1 MMLATLRPC
10 VVLALLPALLLMAA
24 GATAAEPDLVEQGRR
39 MYVDGVRVS
48 GKPVQATQNGG
59 VMLSGPQAACIGCH
73 RASGMGSVEGSQP
86 VSPIGRRFLF
96 AQEGDLVM
104 ANMDGRRGKTLN
116 QTHAPYGDETLA
128 LALRQGVGVGG
139 RPLSAVMPHFSLD
152 AKDMAALKAY
162 LQQLS
167 SDYSPGVSQQTIR
180 FAAVITPDV
189 PDARRAIFKA
199 MLQSAL
205 VAKNSSTAPRKR
217 YMSSAAS
224 FVTQTE
230 RRWEL
235 QVWELTGAPQTWGP
249 QLQQRHRDWPV
260 FALLSG
266 LSDSTWAP
274 VDAFCQAQHVP
285 CWFPSVGVPSAA
297 NSEADAAAGA
307 HATYGLYFSRGVAL
321 EAAVLARE
329 LLDIKGKSAPKRR
342 LQLHAG
348 QAGAV
353 AAQAF
358 EQSARAQGHSL
369 KSLTL
374 ATDAGASGLRSALQ
388 QVRAGDAVALWLDAT
403 QLPWLT
409 GMTPPNGVK
418 FYLSSSLTQTSTQ
431 LHLAPEWRSVVQ
443 WIYPYELPHKR
454 EANLA
459 YLHSWLKLRNLPLV
473 DEALQSELFFAL
485 NMMTDTLQDM
495 LDNLYRDY
503 LIERAQDMVSKRE
516 SGKAEQESRD
526 RHTLGRAGRTVVNAE
541 LAHATTATDASN
553 AMATQRRAFALGDS
567 TGTSIYPRLSL
578 GPGQR
583 FASKGA
589 YIVHVDADGAL
600 VADSDWIVP

>member
-1 MMLATLRPC
+1 MMLATLRSC
-10 VVLALLPALLLMAA
+10 VALAVLPALLLIAV

-48 GKPVQATQNGG
+48 GQLLQATQNGA
-59 VMLSGPQAACIGCH
+59 VKLSGTQAACVGCH

-128 LALRQGVGVGG
+128 LALRQGVGMGG
-139 RPLSAVMPHFSLD
+139 RTLSGVMPHFALD
-152 AKDMAALKAY
+152 GHDISALKAY

-167 SDYSPGVSQQTIR
+167 SDYSPGVNKQTIR
-180 FAAVITPDV
+180 FATVITPDV
-189 PDARRAIFKA
+189 SDARRAIFKA

-205 VAKNSSTAPRKR
+205 VSKNSSTAPRKR

-235 QVWELTGAPQTWGP
+235 QVWELSGAPQTWHA
-249 QLQQRHRDWPV
+249 QLQAHYRDWPV

-266 LSDSTWAP
+266 LSDSSWAP
-274 VDAFCQAQHVP
+274 VDAFCQAQQVP
-285 CWFPSVGVPSAA
+285 CWFPSVGVPSTGD
-297 NSEADAAAGA
+297 ADAPVA
-307 HATYGLYFSRGVAL
+307 YGLYFSRGVTL
-321 EAAVLARE
+321 EAAVLARD
-329 LLDIKGKSAPKRR
+329 LLGAKVNAAPKRL
-342 LQLHAG
+342 LQLQAG

-358 EQSARAQGHSL
+358 AQSVRAQGRSVQNL
-369 KSLTL
+369 ALT
-374 ATDAGASGLRSALQ
+374 ADAGETGLRSALQ

-403 QLPWLT
+403 QLQWLA
-409 GMTPPNGVK
+409 GMTPPSGVK
-418 FYLSSSLTQTSTQ
+418 FYLSSSLTQTSATKQ
-431 LHLAPEWRSVVQ
+431 LAPEWRTAVQ
-443 WIYPYELPHKR
+443 WVYPYELPHKR

-459 YLHSWLKLRNLPLV
+459 YLHSWLKLRDLPLV
-473 DEALQSELFFAL
+473 DEVLQSEVFFAL
-485 NMMTDTLQDM
+485 NLMTDTLQDM

-541 LAHATTATDASN
+541 LVHGAAVADASN
-553 AMATQRRAFALGDS
+553 AVATQRRAFALGDS

>member
-1 MMLATLRPC
+1 MMFTTVRFWTL
-10 VVLALLPALLLMAA
+10 LLPLLIAVA
-24 GATAAEPDLVEQGRR
+24 ATAAEPDLVEQGRR
-39 MYVDGVRVS
+39 IYVEGVRVS
-48 GKPVQATQNGG
+48 GQPLQATRDGT
-59 VMLSGPQAACIGCH
+59 VSLSGPQAACMGCH

-86 VSPIGRRFLF
+86 VSPIGRRYLF

-128 LALRQGVGVGG
+128 LALRQGIGIDG
-139 RPLSAVMPHFSLD
+139 RTLSAVMPHFALD
-152 AKDMAALKAY
+152 AHDMSALKAY

-167 SDYSPGVSQQTIR
+167 SDYSPGVSKQTIR
-180 FAAVITPDV
+180 FATVITPDV
-189 PDARRAIFKA
+189 SDARRAIFKA

-235 QVWELTGAPQTWGP
+235 QVWELTGAPQTWGA
-249 QLQQRHRDWPV
+249 QLQQHYRDWPV

-274 VDAFCQAQHVP
+274 VDAFCQAQQVP
-285 CWFPSVGVPSAA
+285 CWFPSVGVPSAGA
-297 NSEADAAAGA
+297 ADAN
-307 HATYGLYFSRGVAL
+307 ATYGLYFSRGVSL

-329 LLDIKGKSAPKRR
+329 LLGTHNAAPKRL
-342 LQLHAG
+342 LQMQASHAG
-348 QAGAV
+348 GV

-358 EQSARAQGHSL
+358 DQSARTQGRNVQSL
-369 KSLTL
+369 SL
-374 ATDAGASGLRSALQ
+374 AADAGPSGLRRALQ
-388 QVRAGDAVALWLDAT
+388 QVRAGDAVALWLNAP
-403 QLPWLT
+403 QLEWLA
-409 GMTPPNGVK
+409 GMTPPSGVK
-418 FYLSSSLTQTSTQ
+418 FYLSSSLTQASTTQ
-431 LHLAPEWRSVVQ
+431 QLAPGWRSVVQ
-443 WIYPYELPHKR
+443 WVYPYELPHKR

-459 YLHSWLKLRNLPLV
+459 YLHSWLKLRDLPLV
-473 DEALQSELFFAL
+473 DEVLQSEVFFAL
-485 NMMTDTLQDM
+485 NLMTDTLQDM

-541 LAHATTATDASN
+541 LAHGSAIADASS
-553 AMATQRRAFALGDS
+553 AVATQRRAFALGDS

-589 YIVHVDADGAL
+589 YIVHVSADGAL
-600 VADSDWIVP
+600 VADSDWTVP

>member
-1 MMLATLRPC
+1 MMLAAFRSC
-10 VVLALLPALLLMAA
+10 GSFVVLAVLLLMAA
-24 GATAAEPDLVEQGRR
+24 GATAAEVDLLEQGRR
-39 MYVDGVRVS
+39 IYVEGARVS
-48 GKPVQATQNGG
+48 GQPLQATRDGA
-59 VMLSGPQAACIGCH
+59 VILSGPQAACISCH

-116 QTHAPYGDETLA
+116 QTHAPYGDENLA
-128 LALRQGVGVGG
+128 MALRQGIGIDW
-139 RPLSAVMPHFSLD
+139 RTLNAVMPHYSLD
-152 AKDMAALKAY
+152 AQDIAALKAY

-167 SDYSPGVSQQTIR
+167 SDYSPGVSKQTIR
-180 FAAVITPDV
+180 FATVITPDV

-205 VAKNSSTAPRKR
+205 VAKNSSTAQRKR

-235 QVWELTGAPQTWGP
+235 QVWELSGAPQTWGA
-249 QLQQRHRDWPV
+249 QLQEHYRDWPV

-274 VDAFCQAQHVP
+274 VDAFCQVQKLP
-285 CWFPSVGVPSAA
+285 CWFPSVSVPPTSDADTHAA
-297 NSEADAAAGA
+297 
-307 HATYGLYFSRGVAL
+307 YGLYFSRGVSL
-321 EAAVLARE
+321 EAGVLARE
-329 LLDIKGKSAPKRR
+329 LLGTTKVAPKRL

-348 QAGAV
+348 QGGEMAT
-353 AAQAF
+353 QAF
-358 EQSARAQGHSL
+358 AQSARALGRTVQ
-369 KSLTL
+369 SLTM
-374 ATDAGASGLRSALQ
+374 AENSGESGLRSALQ
-388 QVRAGDAVALWLDAT
+388 QVRKGDVVALWLDAV
-403 QLPWLT
+403 QMQWLA
-409 GMTPPNGVK
+409 GLSPPLGVK
-418 FYLSSSLTQTSTQ
+418 FYLSTSLTQARSIKQ
-431 LHLAPEWRSVVQ
+431 LAPQWRSAVQ
-443 WIYPYELPHKR
+443 WVYPYELPQKR

-459 YLHSWLKLRNLPLV
+459 YLHSWLKLRDLPLV

-485 NMMTDTLQDM
+485 NLMTDTLQDM
-495 LDNLYRDY
+495 LDNLYREY
-503 LIERAQDMVSKRE
+503 LLERAQDMVSKRE
-516 SGKAEQESRD
+516 SSKAEQESRD
-526 RHTLGRAGRTVVNAE
+526 RHTLGRAGRAAVNAE
-541 LAHATTATDASN
+541 LAHGAAVADAPN
-553 AMATQRRAFALGDS
+553 ALATQRRAFSLGDS

-589 YIVHVDADGAL
+589 YIVHVGADGLL